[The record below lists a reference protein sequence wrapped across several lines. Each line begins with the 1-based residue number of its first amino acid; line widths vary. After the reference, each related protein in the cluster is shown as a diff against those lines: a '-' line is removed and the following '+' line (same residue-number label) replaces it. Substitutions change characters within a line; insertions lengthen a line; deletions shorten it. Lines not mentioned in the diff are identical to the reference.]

1 VIILNEKGLLYLVG
15 KGEWDFSVET
25 KKRFPQTSPMREM
38 RFGDINGDGFLD
50 LLGITAKNHHP
61 KLWLNRVK

>member
-1 VIILNEKGLLYLVG
+1 
-15 KGEWDFSVET
+15 
-25 KKRFPQTSPMREM
+25 MRDM

-50 LLGITAKNHHP
+50 LLGITAKNNYP

>member
-1 VIILNEKGLLYLVG
+1 MIMLNEKGLLYLVG
-15 KGEWDFSVET
+15 KGEWGFSEET
-25 KKRFPQTSPMREM
+25 EKRFPQTSPMREM

-50 LLGITAKNHHP
+50 LLGITEKNHHP